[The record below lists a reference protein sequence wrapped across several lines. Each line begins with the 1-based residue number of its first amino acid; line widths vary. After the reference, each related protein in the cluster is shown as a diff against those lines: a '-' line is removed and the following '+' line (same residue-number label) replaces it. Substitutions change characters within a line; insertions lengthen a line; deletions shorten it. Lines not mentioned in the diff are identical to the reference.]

1 MQELVKLE
9 DTTKSFNDKIVLDKV
24 TLSIEPAM
32 ISALIGVN
40 GAGKSTL
47 CKIIMGLYKSE
58 TGRLTILGQNTGNL
72 LQVARSQIAY
82 LGNDCLIPALTVR
95 QNFNLA
101 CQLLNCD
108 DEIWSELASY
118 FNLIEQLDTAVQ
130 KLSKGLKQR
139 VLLVITLMQDKA
151 LYILDEPFINLD
163 AINIHKLKELISKK
177 CLDKQE
183 SFLICSHNFYLLQE
197 LADNFFILQNG
208 KITNN
213 LNKNELAQ
221 LGQANFKLSTTNN
234 QQALALLA
242 QIPDLHNLH
251 LDNNQAGIVFSCPEK
266 KLDYIKLNQLL
277 YKHDLYICELKQDDL
292 NLEQY
297 VYELCKED

>member
-9 DTTKSFNDKIVLDKV
+9 DITKSFNDKIVLDKI
-24 TLSIEPAM
+24 TLSVEPAM

-40 GAGKSTL
+40 GAGKSTI
-47 CKIIMGLYKSE
+47 CKIIMDLYKAE
-58 TGRLTILGQNTGNL
+58 AGRLTILGQSTGNL

-101 CQLLNCD
+101 RQLLNRD
-108 DEIWSELASY
+108 DDLWSELASY
-118 FNLIEQLDTAVQ
+118 FDLIAQLDTTVQ

-163 AINIHKLKELISKK
+163 AINTHKLKELISKK

-183 SFLICSHNFYLLQE
+183 SFIICSHNFYLLQE
-197 LADNFFILQNG
+197 LADKFFILQNG
-208 KITNN
+208 KITNT
-213 LNKNELAQ
+213 LSKGELEQ
-221 LGQANFKLSTTNN
+221 LRQTNFKLATTNN
-234 QQALALLA
+234 RQALALLE
-242 QIPDLHNLH
+242 QMPEVHNVH
-251 LDNNQAGIVFSCPEK
+251 LDNQAEIVFSCPEN

-277 YKHDLYICELKQDDL
+277 YKHDLYICKLKQDDL

-297 VYELCKED
+297 VYELYKGN